1 MIRNLLRLIGLLG
14 LGLVAGCGGGDN
26 PAATKTATPPAPALA
41 ISSAAPPSGGVGT
54 SYAGNGFSLTA
65 SGGNVQRRF
74 DVNALRMLALMS
86 DAIRQRAATAITFC
100 VIFIP

>member
-65 SGGNVQRRF
+65 SGGPLLIDGTGRLRRAHRCQL
-74 DVNALRMLALMS
+74 D
-86 DAIRQRAATAITFC
+86 
-100 VIFIP
+100 